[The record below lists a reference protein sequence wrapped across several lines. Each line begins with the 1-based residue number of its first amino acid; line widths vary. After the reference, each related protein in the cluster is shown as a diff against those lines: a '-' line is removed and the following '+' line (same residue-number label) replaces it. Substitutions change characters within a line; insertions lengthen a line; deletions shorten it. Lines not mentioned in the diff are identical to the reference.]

1 MVSLLKLA
9 LRKAL
14 LGIRIHGELHARPAR
29 DYRRIQ
35 PDRNRNRDRVHLGSE
50 FSSPLDSCLTWGDH
64 AVEMC
69 LSRDHYHIDSAQV
82 GKPSCLWRTEMDV
95 RNRTEFCLIAAAV
108 LVGIIV
114 GFTSLIP
121 A

>member
-1 MVSLLKLA
+1 
-9 LRKAL
+9 
-14 LGIRIHGELHARPAR
+14 
-29 DYRRIQ
+29 
-35 PDRNRNRDRVHLGSE
+35 
-50 FSSPLDSCLTWGDH
+50 
-64 AVEMC
+64 
-69 LSRDHYHIDSAQV
+69 
-82 GKPSCLWRTEMDV
+82 MDV